1 MVKRESSGLLY
12 GTRTNEAMA
21 FSNTEIHIGNNVH
34 WSVREKQDQWIEEGK
49 VCKEVEAVSVR
60 KPLKNIDYKEE
71 ERNRIL
77 SRGLP

>member
-1 MVKRESSGLLY
+1 
-12 GTRTNEAMA
+12 MA
-21 FSNTEIHIGNNVH
+21 FSNTEIHTGNNVH
-34 WSVREKQDQWIEEGK
+34 WSVREKQDQWIEDGK